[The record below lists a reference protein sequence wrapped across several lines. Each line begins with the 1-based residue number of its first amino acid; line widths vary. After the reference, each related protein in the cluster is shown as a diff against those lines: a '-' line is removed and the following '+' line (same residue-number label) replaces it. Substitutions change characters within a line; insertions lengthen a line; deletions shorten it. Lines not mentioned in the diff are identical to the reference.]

1 MVVAAQMTAA
11 QQPLQPLQ
19 PERTRRPPHERALLR
34 LRVRPGNTL
43 APTAQ
48 LPNCP
53 AAGDRIDAGL
63 DSNANGLLVALAITS
78 MQYDCNGGAGATG
91 WASLVRLDSEALGSN
106 CATGRTKASAG
117 ADVNR
122 NGVLDNEEILNPPRY
137 GKPLSFVQPARR
149 ALRVRLGLRVP
160 RVH

>member
-1 MVVAAQMTAA
+1 
-11 QQPLQPLQ
+11 
-19 PERTRRPPHERALLR
+19 
-34 LRVRPGNTL
+34 
-43 APTAQ
+43 
-48 LPNCP
+48 
-53 AAGDRIDAGL
+53 
-63 DSNANGLLVALAITS
+63 